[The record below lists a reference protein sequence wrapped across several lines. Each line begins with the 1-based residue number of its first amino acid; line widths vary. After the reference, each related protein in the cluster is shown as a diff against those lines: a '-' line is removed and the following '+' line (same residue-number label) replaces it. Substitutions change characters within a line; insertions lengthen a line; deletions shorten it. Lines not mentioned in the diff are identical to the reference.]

1 MAEWITRT
9 LVNSVKEN
17 LGDHAVVLVEV
28 PGGWY
33 DAIGR
38 DALTVM
44 EHCDAPVSQ
53 HGSEHARSWIGQ
65 QSIGAAV
72 QSLIDAGH
80 TVAVVQAQIVKEKS
94 R

>member
-1 MAEWITRT
+1 MTEWMSQTI
-9 LVNSVKEN
+9 VSSVKDT

-44 EHCDAPVSQ
+44 EHCDAPLTRCGNQ
-53 HGSEHARSWIGQ
+53 PARSWIGRQ
-65 QSIGAAV
+65 RIGAAI
-72 QSLIDAGH
+72 QNLIDAGH